1 MTAVLDG
8 RHPEPAPTLT
18 TAEEWA
24 RFCDHTPPSQPRR
37 PSRAEFAAMPTHDRQ
52 AFDDARLAHHGS
64 FGPVNT
70 PAMERIH
77 QALWRQVGTNFHVT
91 QPGARRGTCVDG
103 LGNLGKTTLIT
114 AFGKLYERDV
124 RRRYPAGVTEND
136 DLIIPV
142 VYVTV
147 PAEATIKWL
156 DLAILQFY
164 GAPVSTADTK
174 WHLTDKIRRYA
185 RRTATSLFLIDDIHY
200 LDVRNRLGRAVSD
213 HLKNLASTIAATFVY
228 AGIGCED
235 SGLLNEGHGESRRAF
250 SQTRSRFSLHRMASF
265 EISSAEGAAEWA
277 SLLKRI
283 EGEIVLLEAVPG
295 MLCTKLARYCFERT
309 NGVIG
314 ALSQL
319 VREAANLAI
328 DRGTERLT
336 EGLLDEI
343 VLDHASESQGRSQ
356 RRAAG
361 NRSPAG
367 SAA

>member
-1 MTAVLDG
+1 
-8 RHPEPAPTLT
+8 
-18 TAEEWA
+18 
-24 RFCDHTPPSQPRR
+24 
-37 PSRAEFAAMPTHDRQ
+37 MPTRERE
-52 AFDDARLAHHGS
+52 AFDEARLAHHGS

-77 QALWRQVGTNFHVT
+77 QALWRQVRTNFHVT
-91 QPGARRGTCVDG
+91 QPGARRGTCIDG

-124 RRRYPAGVTEND
+124 RRRYPAGVTDLD

-156 DLAILQFY
+156 DLALLQFY
-164 GAPVSTADTK
+164 GAPVSRADTK

-200 LDVRNRLGRAVSD
+200 LDVRNRSGRAVSD
-213 HLKNLASTIAATFVY
+213 HLKNLASTIAATFIY

-235 SGLLNEGHGESRRAF
+235 GGLLNEGQGESRRAL
-250 SQTRSRFSLHRMASF
+250 SQTRSRFSLHRMTSF
-265 EISSAEGAAEWA
+265 DISTAGGAIEWA
-277 SLLKRI
+277 SLLKRV
-283 EGEIVLLEAVPG
+283 EAEVVLLDAVPG

-309 NGVIG
+309 DGVIG
-314 ALSQL
+314 ALSHL
-319 VREAANLAI
+319 VREGANLAI

-336 EGLLDEI
+336 KSLLDEI
-343 VLDHASESQGRSQ
+343 VLDHASESGSTLRRQRAQSGRPPG
-356 RRAAG
+356 AA
-361 NRSPAG
+361 A
-367 SAA
+367 

>member
-1 MTAVLDG
+1 VTAVLEG
-8 RHPEPAPTLT
+8 RHPQPAPTLT

-24 RFCDHTPPSQPRR
+24 RFCEQAAPRPPQR
-37 PSRAEFAAMPTHDRQ
+37 PSRAQCATMPEHERQ
-52 AFDDARLAHHGS
+52 AFDEARLVHHGS

-77 QALWRQVGTNFHVT
+77 QALWRQVRTNFHVT
-91 QPGARRGTCVDG
+91 QPGARRGTCIDG

-174 WHLTDKIRRYA
+174 WHLAEKIRRYA

-200 LDVRNRLGRAVSD
+200 LDVRNRFGRAVSD

-265 EISSAEGAAEWA
+265 DISTAEGAAEWS

-283 EGEIVLLEAVPG
+283 EAEILLLEATPG

-309 NGVIG
+309 DGVIG

-319 VREAANLAI
+319 VREGANLAI
-328 DRGTERLT
+328 ERGTERLT

-343 VLDHASESQGRSQ
+343 VLDHASESRGRV
-356 RRAAG
+356 RRQAAG
-361 NRSPAG
+361 KGRPGGTTA
-367 SAA
+367 